1 MRTWLSAVV
10 LASLVSLPSLWAQ
23 GRPDFSG
30 TWKMDSSRS
39 ESAAQAE
46 PIGPVTLVIAQ
57 TPNDVKIET
66 TRAQGSSAVTYKFDG
81 SKVTVSNGTLTTHWD
96 GAKLVT
102 EGVFDVNGAAVTMTE
117 IRTLAA
123 GGSEMLVEKT
133 VVVQHGYPD
142 TLKGTQNYV
151 AGKDVFVRAQ

>member
-10 LASLVSLPSLWAQ
+10 VASLVSLPSLSAQ

-57 TPNDVKIET
+57 TPNERTD
-66 TRAQGSSAVTYKFDG
+66 QNLSAPCLCTYPAIQPYE
-81 SKVTVSNGTLTTHWD
+81 N
-96 GAKLVT
+96 
-102 EGVFDVNGAAVTMTE
+102 
-117 IRTLAA
+117 
-123 GGSEMLVEKT
+123 
-133 VVVQHGYPD
+133 
-142 TLKGTQNYV
+142 
-151 AGKDVFVRAQ
+151 

>member
-1 MRTWLSAVV
+1 MKTWLSAVV
-10 LASLVSLPSLWAQ
+10 LASLVSLPSLSAQ

-46 PIGPVTLVIAQ
+46 PIGPVTLVIVQ

-66 TRAQGSSAVTYKFDG
+66 TRAQRSSAVTYKFDG

-96 GAKLVT
+96 GVKLVT

-142 TLKGTQNYV
+142 TLRGTQNYV